1 MLRRLVTSSS
11 LLHVGGSVQESL
23 SSASAARCLLG
34 RTWGD
39 SSNLQAVGMHAQA
52 QTADDEEEVR
62 EISNPRI
69 HTLADEILQLNL
81 LEIHDLTS
89 ILKKKLGVSDTAMM
103 GMPMGMPMMG
113 HGAAPAQAA
122 PAAEPEAKKEEEKTE
137 FDVKLESFE
146 ATAKIKLIKEV
157 RGLTDLGL
165 KEAKEL
171 VEKAPVVI
179 KAKLDKKSAEE
190 VKQKLEKVG
199 AKVNLE

>member
-1 MLRRLVTSSS
+1 MLRRLATGASR
-11 LLHVGGSVQESL
+11 LHVGGSVQEAL
-23 SSASAARCLLG
+23 SSASVVRCLLG
-34 RTWGD
+34 KTLGD
-39 SSNLQAVGMHAQA
+39 STSAQAVGMHAQA
-52 QTADDEEEVR
+52 QPADDEEEVR

-89 ILKKKLGVSDTAMM
+89 ILKKKLGVTDSPMM

-113 HGAAPAQAA
+113 QAAAPAQA
-122 PAAEPEAKKEEEKTE
+122 AAEPEAKKEEEKTE

-146 ATAKIKLIKEV
+146 ATSKIKLIKEV

-171 VEKAPVVI
+171 VEKAPVIV
-179 KAKLDKKSAEE
+179 KVKLDKKSAEE
-190 VKQKLEKVG
+190 VKEKLEKVG